1 MVPSSANFSI
11 APSYPLKKFLIP
23 LSGAADGQ
31 SEGQNEVHLSVPLLL
46 CFFSYMDSR
55 LKTNGPLASMRF
67 NMHFNTEAYPAG
79 V

>member
-1 MVPSSANFSI
+1 MVLSSANFSI

-23 LSGAADGQ
+23 LPGAADGY
-31 SEGQNEVHLSVPLLL
+31 SEGPNEVHLSVPLPL

-55 LKTNGPLASMRF
+55 LETYGSLASMRL
-67 NMHFNTEAYPAG
+67 NMHFNAEAYPTG